1 MKKIH
6 WKDVGIRAGKTFMQ
20 AFVANVSME
29 QILAITDT
37 ESAGVILHS
46 MLIAGLSAGISAVW
60 NMVTGYLSQRKKELW

>member
-6 WKDVGIRAGKTFMQ
+6 WKDVGIRAGKTFIQ
-20 AFVANVSME
+20 AFVANASIE
-29 QILAITDT
+29 QILTITDT
-37 ESAGVILHS
+37 ESAGMILHS

>member
-60 NMVTGYLSQRKKELW
+60 NMATGYLSQRKKELW

>member
-6 WKDVGIRAGKTFMQ
+6 WKDVGIRAGKTFIQ

-37 ESAGVILHS
+37 ESAGMILHS

>member
-6 WKDVGIRAGKTFMQ
+6 WKDVGIRAGKTFVQ
-20 AFVANVSME
+20 AFAANVSME
-29 QILAITDT
+29 QIMAVTDT

-60 NMVTGYLSQRKKELW
+60 NMVAGYLYERKKELW